1 MNQLLLVAAGGGLG
15 SVLRFLAGQGIQASL
30 GKAFPYGTLFVNV
43 SGSFA
48 IGVLFVVIMERAML
62 PPEWR
67 AFLIV
72 GVMGGYTTFSSFSLE
87 TVSLLA
93 RGDFLKAGLN
103 VLLSVA
109 LCLAATGLGIAAM
122 RQVSS

>member
-1 MNQLLLVAAGGGLG
+1 MTQLLLIAAGGGLG
-15 SVLRFLAGQGIQASL
+15 SVLRFLAGQGVQNAV
-30 GKAFPYGTLFVNV
+30 GKDFPYGTLFVNV
-43 SGSFA
+43 SGCFA
-48 IGVLFVVIMERAML
+48 IGLLFVVITERAML

-67 AFLIV
+67 AFLII

-93 RGDFLKAGLN
+93 RGDWLKAGLN
-103 VLLSVA
+103 VLLSVV
-109 LCLAATGLGIAAM
+109 LCLVATGLGIAAM